1 MSPSPTLVVRCD
13 LGPTSG
19 VGHLMRCIALAEEF
33 ATRGSRVVFSAATAE
48 VPFAQEQL
56 RARGFEWVDPP
67 AETPEDHLA
76 QLGEIGADIVVV
88 DSYHLPL
95 AVYAGIRSAHTLLAM
110 VDGDPAGR
118 DADVFLDQNLGA
130 EQDDWPLP
138 PGAVRLAG
146 LDYALMRDELVRA
159 RPADTHTHVE
169 SEPPRLFAFF
179 GGTDAFGAAP
189 DVTRAVVATG
199 RPLALRVVGATE
211 PIRAELAGL
220 DPAPGQVV
228 EVIEPT
234 SSLADE
240 VVAADLVV
248 SAAGTSSW
256 ELLCLGA
263 ACAFLCVADNQQVSY
278 NRITTLGVVAGLGRL
293 EQVREDPGGAVRR
306 MARLL
311 DDPAERDR
319 LRTEAGRLV
328 DGQGRVRVA
337 EAVLGQWRQRHG
349 QARLI

>member
-1 MSPSPTLVVRCD
+1 VSPTPTLVVRCD
-13 LGPTSG
+13 LGSSSG

-33 ATRGSRVVFSAATAE
+33 AARGSRVVFSAATVE

-56 RARGFEWVDPP
+56 SSRGFAWVDPP
-67 AETPEDHLA
+67 AGTPEGHLE
-76 QLGEIGADIVVV
+76 QLREIGADIVVV
-88 DSYHLPL
+88 DSYHLPP
-95 AVYAGIRSAHTLLAM
+95 AVYSGIRSAHTTLAL

-118 DADVFLDQNLGA
+118 DADVFVDQNLGA
-130 EQDDWPLP
+130 EQDVWPLP

-146 LDYALMRDELVRA
+146 LDYALMRDELRHA
-159 RPADTHTHVE
+159 RPATTHAHAE
-169 SEPPRLFAFF
+169 SDPLRLFAFF

-189 DVTRAVVATG
+189 DVTRALVATG
-199 RPLALRVVGATE
+199 RPLALRVVGASE
-211 PIRAELAGL
+211 SIRAELAGL
-220 DPAPGQVV
+220 EPAPDQAV

-234 SSLADE
+234 SALANE

-263 ACAFLCVADNQQVSY
+263 ACAFVCVADNQQLSY
-278 NRITTLGVVAGLGRL
+278 DRVTTLGAVAGLGRL
-293 EQVREDPGGAVRR
+293 EQVREDPEGAVRSLG
-306 MARLL
+306 RLL

-319 LRTEAGRLV
+319 LRTAAGRLV

-337 EAVLGQWRQRHG
+337 EAVLGQWRHRAGH
-349 QARLI
+349 ARLI

>member
-1 MSPSPTLVVRCD
+1 VSPTPTLVMRCD
-13 LGPTSG
+13 LGASSG

-33 ATRGSRVVFSAATAE
+33 AARGSRVVFSAAMAE

-56 RARGFEWVDPP
+56 RSRGFAWVDPP
-67 AETPEDHLA
+67 AGTPEDHLV
-76 QLGEIGADIVVV
+76 QLREIGADIVAV
-88 DSYHLPL
+88 DSYHLPP
-95 AVYAGIRSAHTLLAM
+95 AVYSGIRSTHTTLAV

-118 DADVFLDQNLGA
+118 EADVFLDQNLGA
-130 EQDDWPLP
+130 EQDVWPLP

-146 LDYALMRDELVRA
+146 LDYALMRDEVRRA
-159 RPADTHTHVE
+159 RPVDTHRHVE
-169 SEPPRLFAFF
+169 SEPLRLFAFF

-189 DVTRAVVATG
+189 DVTRAVLATG
-199 RPLALRVVGATE
+199 RPVTLRVVGATE
-211 PIRAELAGL
+211 SIRAKLVGL
-220 DPAPGQVV
+220 DLAPGQVV
-228 EVIEPT
+228 DVIEPT
-234 SSLADE
+234 SALASE

-278 NRITTLGVVAGLGRL
+278 ERITTLGTVAGLGRL
-293 EQVREDPGGAVRR
+293 ERVRADPQDAVRQLG
-306 MARLL
+306 RLL

-337 EAVLGQWRQRHG
+337 EAVLEQWRQRAGH
-349 QARLI
+349 ARLI